1 MAQPESVTPGTSC
14 PGSIFISYRRSD
26 SITETGRIYDRL
38 VEAFGEERVF
48 KDVDDIPLGAD
59 FVDVLEQAVSQAA
72 VLIAVIGPTWLTVTD
87 AEGRRRLE
95 DPQDFVAIE
104 VAAALNRDI
113 LVLPILVK
121 GAKFPDF
128 KELPSTIRPLARR
141 NAAQARHDPDF
152 HSDMDRV
159 VAKLQDYFD
168 QLGIPAPAPAPK
180 ATARTGVPLPA
191 VLSGVCGFLA
201 LVDGVAVLADGATD
215 GAALSLSV
223 GIMLVVA
230 AGLLLS
236 RTAVGWVVG
245 VAAQVV
251 ALVLCG
257 KVVYESWLYDEFSI
271 DALFVLVPVISLVT
285 LVCLL
290 LPAARRGVG

>member
-1 MAQPESVTPGTSC
+1 MAQPESVQPSASH

-38 VEAFGEERVF
+38 VGAFGEDRVF

-59 FVDVLEQAVSQAA
+59 FVAVLEQAVAQAT
-72 VLIAVIGPTWLTVTD
+72 VVVVVIGPTWLTVTD

-113 LVLPILVK
+113 LVLPILVR
-121 GAKFPDF
+121 GATFPDF
-128 KELPSTIRPLARR
+128 KDLPSAIRPLARR

-159 VAKLQDYFD
+159 IAKLQDYFD
-168 QLGIPAPAPAPK
+168 QLGIPAPANPAMVRPEI
-180 ATARTGVPLPA
+180 PIPA
-191 VLSGVCGFLA
+191 VLSGVCCFLA
-201 LVDGVAVLADGATD
+201 LVDGVAAGSP
-215 GAALSLSV
+215 LSLVV
-223 GIMLVVA
+223 GILLGVA

-236 RTAVGWVVG
+236 RTMVGWAVG
-245 VAAQVV
+245 VAAQVIT
-251 ALVLCG
+251 LVLCG
-257 KVVYESWLYDEFSI
+257 KEIYESLLYDEFAI
-271 DALFVLVPVISLVT
+271 NALFVLVPLISLVT
-285 LVCLL
+285 LVWLL
-290 LPAARRGVG
+290 LPATRREVG